1 MFQSLGEALANF
13 GKAMGM
19 LFGASHTDE
28 SYVQQ
33 ARSYLKET
41 QSYAKSFQKEPQHY
55 IGGIDVGHYHYDEDG
70 NHHWYSQPKR
80 KK

>member
-1 MFQSLGEALANF
+1 MFQHLGEALANF

-28 SYVQQ
+28 SYLQQ
-33 ARSYLKET
+33 TRSYLKET
-41 QSYAKSFQKEPQHY
+41 QYYAKSFQKEPQQY

-70 NHHWYSQPKR
+70 QPHWYPQPKR
-80 KK
+80 EK